1 MQYPEPISKLI
12 DSYMKLPG
20 IGSKTATRLAFYTI
34 DMQEDDVTEFAQSL
48 ISAKRDLSYCS
59 ICGNITESD
68 PCMICADK
76 SRDNS
81 KVVVVEQPKDV
92 MSLERMNEYHGLYHV
107 LHGVLSPIEGKGP
120 EDINIDSLVDRIHK
134 DEIKEVILALDP
146 TVEGETTSLYIEKLI
161 GKDVLV
167 TRLAYGIP
175 MGGHLDYTDSL
186 TLLKA
191 FQGRK

>member
-1 MQYPEPISKLI
+1 MYPKKFENLI
-12 DSYMKLPG
+12 LAFQNLPG
-20 IGSKTATRLAFYTI
+20 VGRKTAERYAFETLNWE
-34 DMQEDDVTEFAQSL
+34 QEKREEFVNALQVL
-48 ISAKRDLSYCS
+48 IKGVDTCKVCGNLSDGDTCS
-59 ICGNITESD
+59 ICSD
-68 PCMICADK
+68 QNRNHTLLC
-76 SRDNS
+76 
-81 KVVVVEQPKDV
+81 VVQSPKDILAIE
-92 MSLERMNEYHGLYHV
+92 SIQEYKGVYHV
-107 LHGVLSPIEGKGP
+107 LNGVINTSRGILP

>member
-1 MQYPEPISKLI
+1 MYPKKFENLILAFQHLPGVGRKTAERYAFETLNWEQQKKEEFVNALQVLI
-12 DSYMKLPG
+12 DGVDTCKVCG
-20 IGSKTATRLAFYTI
+20 N
-34 DMQEDDVTEFAQSL
+34 
-48 ISAKRDLSYCS
+48 LSDGDICS
-59 ICGNITESD
+59 ICSD
-68 PCMICADK
+68 QN
-76 SRDNS
+76 RDHTLLC
-81 KVVVVEQPKDV
+81 VVQSPKDILAIE
-92 MSLERMNEYHGLYHV
+92 SIQEYKGVYHV
-107 LHGVLSPIEGKGP
+107 LNGVINTSKGILP
-120 EDINIDSLVDRIHK
+120 EDINIDSLVDRINK
-134 DEIKEVILALDP
+134 DEINEVILALDP

>member
-1 MQYPEPISKLI
+1 MYPKKFENLILAFQNLPGVGRKTAERYAFETLNWEQQKKEEFVNALQVLI
-12 DSYMKLPG
+12 DGVDTCKVCG
-20 IGSKTATRLAFYTI
+20 N
-34 DMQEDDVTEFAQSL
+34 
-48 ISAKRDLSYCS
+48 LSDGDICS
-59 ICGNITESD
+59 ICSD
-68 PCMICADK
+68 QN
-76 SRDNS
+76 RDHTLLC
-81 KVVVVEQPKDV
+81 VVQSPKDILAIE
-92 MSLERMNEYHGLYHV
+92 SIQEYKGVYHV
-107 LHGVLSPIEGKGP
+107 LNGVINTSKGILP
-120 EDINIDSLVDRIHK
+120 EDINIDSLVDKINK
-134 DEIKEVILALDP
+134 DKINEVILALDP

>member
-1 MQYPEPISKLI
+1 MAFQN
-12 DSYMKLPG
+12 LPG
-20 IGSKTATRLAFYTI
+20 VGRKTAERYAFETLNWE
-34 DMQEDDVTEFAQSL
+34 QQKKEEFVNALQVL
-48 ISAKRDLSYCS
+48 IEGVDTCKVCGNLSDGDICS
-59 ICGNITESD
+59 ICSD
-68 PCMICADK
+68 QN
-76 SRDNS
+76 RDHTLLC
-81 KVVVVEQPKDV
+81 VVQSPKDILAIE
-92 MSLERMNEYHGLYHV
+92 SIQEYKGVYHV
-107 LHGVLSPIEGKGP
+107 LNGVINTSKGILP
-120 EDINIDSLVDRIHK
+120 EDINIDSLVDRINK
-134 DEIKEVILALDP
+134 DEINEVILALDP

>member
-1 MQYPEPISKLI
+1 MYPKKFENLI
-12 DSYMKLPG
+12 LAFQNLPG
-20 IGSKTATRLAFYTI
+20 VGRKTAERYAFETLNWE
-34 DMQEDDVTEFAQSL
+34 QQKKEEFVNALQVL
-48 ISAKRDLSYCS
+48 IEGVDTCKVCGNLSDGDICS
-59 ICGNITESD
+59 ICSD
-68 PCMICADK
+68 QN
-76 SRDNS
+76 RDHTLLC
-81 KVVVVEQPKDV
+81 VVQTPKDILAIE
-92 MSLERMNEYHGLYHV
+92 SIQEYKGVYHV
-107 LHGVLSPIEGKGP
+107 LNGVINTSKGILP
-120 EDINIDSLVDRIHK
+120 EDINIDSLVDRINK
-134 DEIKEVILALDP
+134 DEINEVILALDP

>member
-1 MQYPEPISKLI
+1 MYPKKFENLI
-12 DSYMKLPG
+12 LAFQNLPG
-20 IGSKTATRLAFYTI
+20 VGRKTAERYAFETLNWQ
-34 DMQEDDVTEFAQSL
+34 QEKKEGFVQSL
-48 ISAKRDLSYCS
+48 QVLLEGVEVCKVCGNLSDGDTCS
-59 ICGNITESD
+59 ICSD
-68 PCMICADK
+68 SK
-76 SRDNS
+76 RDHS
-81 KVVVVEQPKDV
+81 LLCVVQSPKDI
-92 MSLERMNEYHGLYHV
+92 MAIESIQEYKGVYHV
-107 LHGVLSPIEGKGP
+107 LNGVINTSKGILP
-120 EDINIDSLVDRIHK
+120 EDINIDSLVQRIK
-134 DEIKEVILALDP
+134 DQQVKEVILALDP

>member
-1 MQYPEPISKLI
+1 MYPNKFENLILAFQNLPGVGRKTAERYAFETLNWEQQKKEEFVNALQVLI
-12 DSYMKLPG
+12 DGVDTCKVCG
-20 IGSKTATRLAFYTI
+20 N
-34 DMQEDDVTEFAQSL
+34 
-48 ISAKRDLSYCS
+48 LSDGDRCS
-59 ICGNITESD
+59 ICSD
-68 PCMICADK
+68 QN
-76 SRDNS
+76 RDHTLLC
-81 KVVVVEQPKDV
+81 VVQSPKDILAIE
-92 MSLERMNEYHGLYHV
+92 SIQEYKGVYHV
-107 LHGVLSPIEGKGP
+107 LNGVINTSKGILP
-120 EDINIDSLVDRIHK
+120 EDINIDSLVDRINK
-134 DEIKEVILALDP
+134 DEINEVILALDP

>member
-1 MQYPEPISKLI
+1 M
-12 DSYMKLPG
+12 G
-20 IGSKTATRLAFYTI
+20 GN
-34 DMQEDDVTEFAQSL
+34 
-48 ISAKRDLSYCS
+48 LSDGDTCS
-59 ICGNITESD
+59 ICSD
-68 PCMICADK
+68 QNRNHTLLC
-76 SRDNS
+76 
-81 KVVVVEQPKDV
+81 VVQSPKDILAIE
-92 MSLERMNEYHGLYHV
+92 SIQEYKGVYHV
-107 LHGVLSPIEGKGP
+107 LNGVINTSRGILP

>member
-1 MQYPEPISKLI
+1 MYPKKFENLI
-12 DSYMKLPG
+12 LAFQNLPG
-20 IGSKTATRLAFYTI
+20 VGRKTAERYAFETLNWE
-34 DMQEDDVTEFAQSL
+34 QEKREEFVNALQVL
-48 ISAKRDLSYCS
+48 IEGVNTCKVCGNLSDGDICS
-59 ICGNITESD
+59 ICSD
-68 PCMICADK
+68 QNRNHTLLC
-76 SRDNS
+76 
-81 KVVVVEQPKDV
+81 VVQSPKDILAIE
-92 MSLERMNEYHGLYHV
+92 SIQEYKGVYHV
-107 LHGVLSPIEGKGP
+107 LNGVINTSRGILP
-120 EDINIDSLVDRIHK
+120 EDINIDSLVDKIHK

>member
-1 MQYPEPISKLI
+1 MYPKKFENLI
-12 DSYMKLPG
+12 LAFQNLPG
-20 IGSKTATRLAFYTI
+20 VGRKTAERYAFETLNWE
-34 DMQEDDVTEFAQSL
+34 QEKRQEFVNALQVL
-48 ISAKRDLSYCS
+48 IEGVDICKVCGNLSDGDICS
-59 ICGNITESD
+59 ICSD
-68 PCMICADK
+68 QN
-76 SRDNS
+76 RDHTLLC
-81 KVVVVEQPKDV
+81 VVQSPKDILAIE
-92 MSLERMNEYHGLYHV
+92 SIQEYKGVYHV
-107 LHGVLSPIEGKGP
+107 LNGVINTSKGILP
-120 EDINIDSLVDRIHK
+120 EDINIDSLVDRINK

>member
-1 MQYPEPISKLI
+1 MYPKKFENLI
-12 DSYMKLPG
+12 LAFQNLPG
-20 IGSKTATRLAFYTI
+20 VGRKTAERYAFETLNWE
-34 DMQEDDVTEFAQSL
+34 QEKREEFVNALQVL
-48 ISAKRDLSYCS
+48 IEGVDTCKVCGNLSDGDICS
-59 ICGNITESD
+59 ICSD
-68 PCMICADK
+68 QNRNHTLLC
-76 SRDNS
+76 
-81 KVVVVEQPKDV
+81 VVQSPKDILAIE
-92 MSLERMNEYHGLYHV
+92 SIQEYKGLYHV
-107 LHGVLSPIEGKGP
+107 LNGVINTSRGILP

-134 DEIKEVILALDP
+134 DKIKEVILALDP

>member
-1 MQYPEPISKLI
+1 MYPKKFENLI
-12 DSYMKLPG
+12 LAFQNLPG
-20 IGSKTATRLAFYTI
+20 VGRKTAERYAFETLNWE
-34 DMQEDDVTEFAQSL
+34 QEKREEFVNALQVL
-48 ISAKRDLSYCS
+48 IEGVDTCKVCGNLSDGDICS
-59 ICGNITESD
+59 ICSD
-68 PCMICADK
+68 QNRNHTLLC
-76 SRDNS
+76 
-81 KVVVVEQPKDV
+81 VVQSPKDILAIE
-92 MSLERMNEYHGLYHV
+92 SIQEYKGVYHV
-107 LHGVLSPIEGKGP
+107 LNGVINTSKGILP

-161 GKDVLV
+161 GKNVLV

>member
-1 MQYPEPISKLI
+1 MYPNKFENLI
-12 DSYMKLPG
+12 LAFQNLPG
-20 IGSKTATRLAFYTI
+20 VGRKTAERYAFETLNWE
-34 DMQEDDVTEFAQSL
+34 QEKRERFVNALQVL
-48 ISAKRDLSYCS
+48 IEGVDTCKVCGNLSDGDICS
-59 ICGNITESD
+59 ICSD
-68 PCMICADK
+68 QN
-76 SRDNS
+76 RDHTLLC
-81 KVVVVEQPKDV
+81 VVQSPKDILAIE
-92 MSLERMNEYHGLYHV
+92 SIQEYKGVYHV
-107 LHGVLSPIEGKGP
+107 LNGVINTSKGILP
-120 EDINIDSLVDRIHK
+120 EDINIDSLVDRINK
-134 DEIKEVILALDP
+134 DEINEVILALDP

>member
-1 MQYPEPISKLI
+1 MYPKKFENLI
-12 DSYMKLPG
+12 LAFQNLPG
-20 IGSKTATRLAFYTI
+20 VGRKTAERYAFETLNWE
-34 DMQEDDVTEFAQSL
+34 QEKREEFVNALQVL
-48 ISAKRDLSYCS
+48 IEGVDTCKVCGNLSDGDICS
-59 ICGNITESD
+59 ICSD
-68 PCMICADK
+68 QNRNHTLLC
-76 SRDNS
+76 
-81 KVVVVEQPKDV
+81 VVQSPKDILAIE
-92 MSLERMNEYHGLYHV
+92 SIQEYKGVYHV
-107 LHGVLSPIEGKGP
+107 LNGVINTSKGILP
-120 EDINIDSLVDRIHK
+120 EDINIDLLVDRIHK

-161 GKDVLV
+161 GKNVLV

>member
-1 MQYPEPISKLI
+1 MYPNKFENLILAFQNLPGVGRKTAERYAFETLNWEQQKKEEFVNALQVLI
-12 DSYMKLPG
+12 DGVDTCKMCG
-20 IGSKTATRLAFYTI
+20 N
-34 DMQEDDVTEFAQSL
+34 
-48 ISAKRDLSYCS
+48 LSDGDICS
-59 ICGNITESD
+59 ICSD
-68 PCMICADK
+68 QN
-76 SRDNS
+76 RDHTLLC
-81 KVVVVEQPKDV
+81 VVQSPKDILAIE
-92 MSLERMNEYHGLYHV
+92 SIQEYKGVYHV
-107 LHGVLSPIEGKGP
+107 LNGVINTSKGILP
-120 EDINIDSLVDRIHK
+120 EDINIDSLVDRINK
-134 DEIKEVILALDP
+134 DEINEVILALDP

>member
-1 MQYPEPISKLI
+1 MYPKKFENLI
-12 DSYMKLPG
+12 LAFQNLPG
-20 IGSKTATRLAFYTI
+20 VGRKTAERYAFETLNWQ
-34 DMQEDDVTEFAQSL
+34 QEKKEEFVQSL
-48 ISAKRDLSYCS
+48 QVLLEGVEVCKVCGNLSDGDTCS
-59 ICGNITESD
+59 ICSD
-68 PCMICADK
+68 SK
-76 SRDNS
+76 RDHS
-81 KVVVVEQPKDV
+81 LLCVVQSPKDI
-92 MSLERMNEYHGLYHV
+92 MAIESIQEYKGVYHV
-107 LHGVLSPIEGKGP
+107 LNGVINTSKGILP
-120 EDINIDSLVDRIHK
+120 EDINIDSLVQRIK
-134 DEIKEVILALDP
+134 DQQVKEVILALDP

>member
-1 MQYPEPISKLI
+1 MYPKKFENLI
-12 DSYMKLPG
+12 LAFQNLPG
-20 IGSKTATRLAFYTI
+20 VGRKTAERYAFETLNWE
-34 DMQEDDVTEFAQSL
+34 QEKREEFVNALQVL
-48 ISAKRDLSYCS
+48 IEGVDTCKVCGNLSDGDICS
-59 ICGNITESD
+59 ICSD
-68 PCMICADK
+68 QNRNHTLLC
-76 SRDNS
+76 
-81 KVVVVEQPKDV
+81 VVQSPKDILAIE
-92 MSLERMNEYHGLYHV
+92 SIQEYKGVYHV
-107 LHGVLSPIEGKGP
+107 LNGVINTSKGILP

-134 DEIKEVILALDP
+134 DEIKEVILALNP